1 VTDAQ
6 LAIYII
12 KIYKVKHG
20 MLLSV
25 SWVYQN
31 LLKWIISIPMLS
43 LCNDLLGNWREQL
56 DKDARKL

>member
-1 VTDAQ
+1 MTNAQ

-25 SWVYQN
+25 PVVYQN
-31 LLKWIISIPMLS
+31 LLKWIVTIPMLS
-43 LCNDLLGNWREQL
+43 LCNDLLGNWRIIIVS
-56 DKDARKL
+56 